1 MLHSWFFPAL
11 FSCCTDYLL
20 YLVAFEINLK
30 LGSAFST
37 LLKLLGIAAYGTLK
51 YQANYWIILHNVV
64 RVHCILSD
72 TWHHLPSQLNT
83 CTNFQQSL
91 VAVNIELGHT
101 ARVLQHVTKEGF
113 THEWSVWV
121 RGENDRSLA
130 DVVEKVVFNLH
141 ESFKRP
147 KRSEYLSFMICNAFY
162 FPAV

>member
-1 MLHSWFFPAL
+1 
-11 FSCCTDYLL
+11 
-20 YLVAFEINLK
+20 
-30 LGSAFST
+30 
-37 LLKLLGIAAYGTLK
+37 
-51 YQANYWIILHNVV
+51 
-64 RVHCILSD
+64 
-72 TWHHLPSQLNT
+72 
-83 CTNFQQSL
+83 